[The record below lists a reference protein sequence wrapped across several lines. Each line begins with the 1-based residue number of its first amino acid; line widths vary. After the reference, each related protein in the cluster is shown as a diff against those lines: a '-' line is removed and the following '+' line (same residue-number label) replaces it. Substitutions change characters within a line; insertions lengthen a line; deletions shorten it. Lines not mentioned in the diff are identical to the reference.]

1 MHALRP
7 IVFLIAGLAV
17 AQPVLSQEIRD
28 VPSRQLPLPEA
39 ASPELRALIQTGSM
53 ATWNDHP
60 ATAEE
65 WKLWIAAG
73 AEKASAGLPA
83 LREKMGVTVE
93 ASKIAGVNVFEIV
106 PKEISPENRERV
118 LIHFHG
124 GGYVL
129 NPGEAGTG
137 EAIMMAGL
145 GQVRVISVDYRMPP
159 DFPYPA
165 AMDDAL
171 AVYKG
176 VLEKSNASRIGVF
189 GTSTGGGMALALGL
203 RAKAE
208 GLPLP
213 GAIAAGTPWADLDKI
228 GDSYFSNDGVDNVL
242 VRYEGWLGDAAKLYA
257 DGHDMK
263 DPYLSPIY
271 GDYRSFPPTILV
283 TGTRDLFLSNTVRV
297 HRKLRESGAVA
308 DLVVF
313 EGLSHAQYLFS
324 PDMHEAREYFRE
336 VEGFFDGHL
345 KR

>member
-1 MHALRP
+1 MHAMRP
-7 IVFLIAGLAV
+7 ILYIIASLMLAT
-17 AQPVLSQEIRD
+17 PVLAQEIRN
-28 VPSRQLPLPEA
+28 VPARQLPLPQA
-39 ASPELRALIQTGSM
+39 ASPELRALIQAGSM

-60 ATAEE
+60 VTAND
-65 WKLWIAAG
+65 WKSWIAQG
-73 AEKASAGLPA
+73 AERASAVLPA

-93 ASKIAGVNVFEIV
+93 ASKIAGVNVFTIV
-106 PKEISPENRERV
+106 PKEVSPENRDRV

-145 GQVRVISVDYRMPP
+145 SHVRVISVDYRMPP

-171 AVYKG
+171 AVYKS
-176 VLEKSNASRIGVF
+176 VLATNDASRIGVF
-189 GTSTGGGMALALGL
+189 GTSTGGAMTLALVL

-208 GLPLP
+208 GLPRP
-213 GAIAAGTPWADLDKI
+213 GAIAAGTPWADLEKI

-257 DGHDMK
+257 GNHDMK
-263 DPYLSPIY
+263 DPYLSPVY

-297 HRKLRESGAVA
+297 HRKLREAGAIA

-324 PDMHEAREYFRE
+324 PDMHEAKEYFRE
-336 VEGFFDGHL
+336 LEGFFDAHL
-345 KR
+345 TR